1 MHTSCGD
8 IDTTTN
14 HPFYV
19 IDKGWVA
26 AGDLVEGD
34 EVYLID
40 GSTAVIT
47 SSDIEKLNELIKVY
61 NLEVA
66 VFNTYFVGDE
76 AVLVHNYERTEE
88 QRRKY
93 KEYTGK
99 DPTGEVHH
107 GLPEEFHDEFAAAG
121 LDTNSGEYY
130 FDLPKEIHR
139 LKEGMG
145 IHTNSSKLG
154 MTWNAA
160 WKKFFKSNPD
170 ADKSSILAQLEKM
183 IEITGIGKYRAV
195 AK

>member
-1 MHTSCGD
+1 MY
-8 IDTTTN
+8 I
-14 HPFYV
+14 
-19 IDKGWVA
+19 
-26 AGDLVEGD
+26 L
-34 EVYLID
+34 YLIQRR
-40 GSTAVIT
+40 
-47 SSDIEKLNELIKVY
+47 LNLKVY
-61 NLEVA
+61 NLEA
-66 VFNTYFVGDE
+66 DDFNTYFVGDE

-145 IHTNSSKLG
+145 IHINSSKLG
-154 MTWNAA
+154 MTWNTAL
-160 WKKFFKSNPD
+160 KKFFKSNPD